1 MVIACVLYIGTLQKL
16 RVVCSTI
23 PAEKLPLADGSDVAI
38 YINTLL
44 SEILHTKPNCLS
56 ITAYTENQS
65 LWSCTQY
72 EAKMSTPWYLWH
84 TRNAWKKLDHSHMD

>member
-1 MVIACVLYIGTLQKL
+1 MEVVRVDKSSSQPMVIACVLYTGTLQKL

-23 PAEKLPLADGSDVAI
+23 PAEKLPLVDGSDVAI

-65 LWSCTQY
+65 L
-72 EAKMSTPWYLWH
+72 
-84 TRNAWKKLDHSHMD
+84 